1 MTFLKYELKSSALC
15 MGERTKGGLFRPC
28 CRTIRYSQISGALR
42 AHFGGEWHAAGHLVE
57 SEGHN
62 TVQYF
67 TYSPRAKAQ
76 GVSKIPLTVEF
87 LTDVLG
93 LVYVVPNR
101 RKLPKEF
108 EITMGA
114 LRSQGLGRC
123 TLTYQGKVES
133 QVAQGHLNTRIPLDV
148 SNVFGVV
155 AMKPVYGY
163 LFRPLS
169 QASGEYV
176 LSLFEGSLVEGPD
189 VLLKEG
195 THG

>member
-1 MTFLKYELKSSALC
+1 
-15 MGERTKGGLFRPC
+15 
-28 CRTIRYSQISGALR
+28 
-42 AHFGGEWHAAGHLVE
+42 
-57 SEGHN
+57 
-62 TVQYF
+62 
-67 TYSPRAKAQ
+67 
-76 GVSKIPLTVEF
+76 VSKIPLTVEF

-93 LVYVVPNR
+93 LVYVVLNGR
-101 RKLPKEF
+101 RLPKEF

-123 TLTYQGKVES
+123 TLNYQGEVETR
-133 QVAQGHLNTRIPLDV
+133 VAQGHLNTRIPLDV
-148 SNVFGVV
+148 SEVFGIVRAV
-155 AMKPVYGY
+155 KPVYGY

-176 LSLFEGSLVEGPD
+176 LSLFEESLVEGPD

>member
-1 MTFLKYELKSSALC
+1 MTFLKYELTSPALC

-57 SEGHN
+57 CEGHN
-62 TVQYF
+62 VVQYF

-93 LVYVVPNR
+93 LVYMVPNGR
-101 RKLPKEF
+101 RLPKEF

-123 TLTYQGKVES
+123 TLKYQGE
-133 QVAQGHLNTRIPLDV
+133 R
-148 SNVFGVV
+148 
-155 AMKPVYGY
+155 
-163 LFRPLS
+163 
-169 QASGEYV
+169 
-176 LSLFEGSLVEGPD
+176 GP
-189 VLLKEG
+189 
-195 THG
+195 TSCWNHP